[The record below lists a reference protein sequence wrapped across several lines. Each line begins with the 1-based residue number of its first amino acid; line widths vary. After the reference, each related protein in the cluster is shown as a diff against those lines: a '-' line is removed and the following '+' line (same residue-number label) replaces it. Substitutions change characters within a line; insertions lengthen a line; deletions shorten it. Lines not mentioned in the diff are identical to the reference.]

1 VSDEITPAPDEGAA
15 VPAAKPSRPRTRPSQ
30 PRARRAGAAAASSGT
45 PDQDDSTVPPEGKP
59 ARPRPTSSRPKT
71 TSAQRQAGPAQPKA
85 GPVQPK
91 AGPVQA
97 KAGPAQAKAGPGQA
111 KTGPAPPKAGP
122 GQAKTGAVP
131 PKAGPAQPKAGAAQR
146 KAASPRSKTGAAQR
160 KAASPRPKTGAAQ
173 REAGSARPKT
183 EVSAGP
189 ASQIAGYRL
198 EEQIGQGG
206 MAVVYRARDE
216 RLDRRVALKLLV
228 PALAMDAA
236 FRQRFIRESRAA
248 AAVDHPNIIPIYE
261 AGEAG
266 GSLFIAMRYVQGGDV
281 KSLLERRGPLPA
293 WRAWSI
299 ISQVAAALDAA
310 HAHGLVHRDV
320 KPANMLLDTT
330 GAAAGQGRVLPDD
343 RPEHVYLSDFGI
355 SKQSLAASNLTMS
368 GQFVGTLDYIAPE
381 QIDGHNVDGR
391 ADQYSL
397 ACAAYEL
404 LSGTPPFRRE
414 QGLAMITAHLAEP
427 PPSLAARRDDLP
439 AAVDRVLASAMA
451 KSPDGRYA
459 TCAQFATDLGR
470 SLGLVAGAPEPPG
483 MPPQAGLGAGGRA
496 GPAAGLGGLAGGI
509 PGPEAR
515 PAQHLT
521 PGGPRNVRS
530 TQDRPGAPPPAGY
543 QQGAGLTRGPR
554 PTAIYGGPPGD
565 AGGAWP
571 PGPGE
576 PGWEQPPPARRSR
589 GKIAAVA
596 IAAAAI
602 AAAAVAIVLVS
613 HRSPPT
619 VHGVAVSGSSSAS
632 SSPSSSPSPSSSR
645 PSSSPASLPSSPA
658 SLPSSSSAASS
669 SSSPASTAQSSPSV
683 HAPSASAEAT
693 AVSKVLASGD
703 NSASRLNTA
712 ADNVK
717 ACTDVAAGVQQIQR
731 VRDQRQTEYEQAQT
745 LQTGALSNGA
755 ELKSDLTQ
763 ALSVSLS
770 ADNDYLTWAQQQQP
784 DCQAGTAPPGIG
796 AANSQADNDKASFIG
811 LWNPIAEQYGLQ
823 RETQASM

>member
-1 VSDEITPAPDEGAA
+1 
-15 VPAAKPSRPRTRPSQ
+15 
-30 PRARRAGAAAASSGT
+30 
-45 PDQDDSTVPPEGKP
+45 
-59 ARPRPTSSRPKT
+59 
-71 TSAQRQAGPAQPKA
+71 
-85 GPVQPK
+85 
-91 AGPVQA
+91 
-97 KAGPAQAKAGPGQA
+97 
-111 KTGPAPPKAGP
+111 
-122 GQAKTGAVP
+122 
-131 PKAGPAQPKAGAAQR
+131 
-146 KAASPRSKTGAAQR
+146 
-160 KAASPRPKTGAAQ
+160 
-173 REAGSARPKT
+173 
-183 EVSAGP
+183 
-189 ASQIAGYRL
+189 
-198 EEQIGQGG
+198 

-261 AGEAG
+261 AGEAS

-310 HAHGLVHRDV
+310 HAYGLVHRDV

-330 GAAAGQGRVLPDD
+330 AAAAGQGRVLPDD

-439 AAVDRVLASAMA
+439 AVVDRVLASAMA

-470 SLGLVAGAPEPPG
+470 SLGLVPGAPEPPG
-483 MPPQAGLGAGGRA
+483 MPPHAGPGAGGQA
-496 GPAAGLGGLAGGI
+496 WPAAGLGGLAGGI
-509 PGPEAR
+509 PGPDAR
-515 PAQHLT
+515 PAQHLA
-521 PGGPRNVRS
+521 PGGPPNVRS
-530 TQDRPGAPPPAGY
+530 PQDRPGAPPPAGY

-596 IAAAAI
+596 IAAVAI

-619 VHGVAVSGSSSAS
+619 VPGVAASGSSSAS
-632 SSPSSSPSPSSSR
+632 SSPSSARSSPSPSSAR
-645 PSSSPASLPSSPA
+645 
-658 SLPSSSSAASS
+658 
-669 SSSPASTAQSSPSV
+669 SSPSPSSASV
-683 HAPSASAEAT
+683 VVVSLNRHSHRRRSRHHRQAPKPPPSAMCWRPVTTVTIS
-693 AVSKVLASGD
+693 
-703 NSASRLNTA
+703 
-712 ADNVK
+712 
-717 ACTDVAAGVQQIQR
+717 
-731 VRDQRQTEYEQAQT
+731 
-745 LQTGALSNGA
+745 
-755 ELKSDLTQ
+755 
-763 ALSVSLS
+763 
-770 ADNDYLTWAQQQQP
+770 W
-784 DCQAGTAPPGIG
+784 
-796 AANSQADNDKASFIG
+796 
-811 LWNPIAEQYGLQ
+811 
-823 RETQASM
+823 

>member
-1 VSDEITPAPDEGAA
+1 MSDEITPAADEDAA
-15 VPAAKPSRPRTRPSQ
+15 VPAGKPSRPRTRPSQ
-30 PRARRAGAAAASSGT
+30 PRARRAGAAAASSGVA
-45 PDQDDSTVPPEGKP
+45 PDPDDSTVPPDGKP
-59 ARPRPTSSRPKT
+59 ARPRPTSSRSKT
-71 TSAQRQAGPAQPKA
+71 TSAQRQAGSGQAKAGSAQPKTGSAQPKTGSAQPKTGSAQPKTGAAQPKTGAAQPKA
-85 GPVQPK
+85 GPARP
-91 AGPVQA
+91 
-97 KAGPAQAKAGPGQA
+97 
-111 KTGPAPPKAGP
+111 
-122 GQAKTGAVP
+122 
-131 PKAGPAQPKAGAAQR
+131 
-146 KAASPRSKTGAAQR
+146 KTGAAQR
-160 KAASPRPKTGAAQ
+160 KAGSARPKTGAAQ
-173 REAGSARPKT
+173 RKAGSARPKT

-261 AGEAG
+261 AGEAS
-266 GSLFIAMRYVQGGDV
+266 GSLFIAMRFVQGGDV

-299 ISQVAAALDAA
+299 ITQVAAALDAA
-310 HAHGLVHRDV
+310 HAYGLVHRDV

-330 GAAAGQGRVLPDD
+330 AAAAGQGRVLPDD

-355 SKQSLAASNLTMS
+355 SKQSLSASNLTMS

-391 ADQYSL
+391 ADQYAL

-439 AAVDRVLASAMA
+439 AVVDRVLASAMA

-470 SLGLVAGAPEPPG
+470 SLGLVPGAPEPPG
-483 MPPQAGLGAGGRA
+483 MPQHAGPGAGGPA
-496 GPAAGLGGLAGGI
+496 WPAAGLVGGI
-509 PGPEAR
+509 PGPDAM
-515 PAQHLT
+515 PAQHLAS
-521 PGGPRNVRS
+521 GGPRNVRS
-530 TQDRPGAPPPAGY
+530 PQDRPGAPPPAGY
-543 QQGAGLTRGPR
+543 QQGAGVTRGPH
-554 PTAIYGGPPGD
+554 PTAIYGGQPGD

-589 GKIAAVA
+589 GKIAAVV
-596 IAAAAI
+596 IAAVAV
-602 AAAAVAIVLVS
+602 AAAAVAVVLIS
-613 HRSPPT
+613 HRGNPPT
-619 VHGVAVSGSSSAS
+619 VPVVAASSSSSAS
-632 SSPSSSPSPSSSR
+632 SSPSSSPSSSR
-645 PSSSPASLPSSPA
+645 SSSPSASPG
-658 SLPSSSSAASS
+658 
-669 SSSPASTAQSSPSV
+669 QSSPPV
-683 HAPSASAEAT
+683 QAPSASAEAT
-693 AVSKVLASGD
+693 DVSNLLASGD
-703 NSASRLNTA
+703 NSDGLLVSATNNAQNCIDRPRSVR
-712 ADNVK
+712 
-717 ACTDVAAGVQQIQR
+717 QIRQ
-731 VRDQRQTEYEQAQT
+731 VRDQRQAEYDQAQT

-763 ALSVSLS
+763 ALSASLS
-770 ADNDYLTWAQQQQP
+770 ADNDYLTWAQQQEA
-784 DCQAGTAPPGIG
+784 DCQAGTAPPGISS
-796 AANSQADNDKASFIG
+796 ANTQALNDKTSFIG
-811 LWNPIAEQYGLQ
+811 LWNPIADQYGLQ
-823 RETQASM
+823 QETTSTM